1 MIEKSITVHTY
12 VDKICNKEPEKG
24 DILLLTGVGDIFPFM
39 RIHIRTDK
47 IELRQIVQKS
57 LDRLKSQNYID
68 CRGDAYIFLTDE
80 EQDIARDIAN
90 TTVDTAKIVER
101 IGQMIFG
108 DIYTQKKYRYGKYD
122 FPFDEMVDST
132 AVGTMTGAMKL
143 RFLTVASDAMD
154 KQELRLM
161 TESKGAAI
169 VVLADTPYYES
180 LENAMKIR
188 KYVKQRN
195 VNQMAKSV
203 QDIIRDQQDEAGQNE
218 TSAKEDLEKAITGAQ
233 F

>member
-1 MIEKSITVHTY
+1 
-12 VDKICNKEPEKG
+12 
-24 DILLLTGVGDIFPFM
+24 
-39 RIHIRTDK
+39 
-47 IELRQIVQKS
+47 
-57 LDRLKSQNYID
+57 
-68 CRGDAYIFLTDE
+68 
-80 EQDIARDIAN
+80 
-90 TTVDTAKIVER
+90 
-101 IGQMIFG
+101 MIFG

-203 QDIIRDQQDEAGQNE
+203 QDIIRDQQDEAG
-218 TSAKEDLEKAITGAQ
+218 
-233 F
+233 